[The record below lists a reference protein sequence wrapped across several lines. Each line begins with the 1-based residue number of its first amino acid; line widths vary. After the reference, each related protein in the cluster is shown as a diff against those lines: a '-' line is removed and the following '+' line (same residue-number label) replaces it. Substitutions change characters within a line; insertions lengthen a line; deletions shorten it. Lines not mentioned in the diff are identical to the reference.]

1 MSVLAR
7 VRKWL
12 RRIGFAIA
20 IVIVTVLFVRAF
32 DAWRSPPLKLWHT
45 QVPHE
50 LDAKEIDA
58 ADWEAWV
65 VAENAAFAE
74 VQKEVIDALP
84 AEDQI
89 PINRYFSGSP
99 INPQRFAQNWN
110 HSFVL
115 TPMGTPRGAVVLVH
129 GLTDSPYSMRHIAM
143 RYVEHGFVAVA
154 VRMPGHGTVPAG
166 LTTARWESW
175 LAATRLGVRTARKL
189 AGENLPLHL
198 VGYSNGGALTL
209 KYTLD
214 SLSDPALVR
223 PDRLVLLSPM
233 VGITSFAR
241 FAGVLGWPAAFPSFA
256 KAAWLDVL
264 PEYNPFKYNS
274 FPVNAARQSSQ
285 VVGALQEEFIRAA
298 KSGALAKLP
307 PVLTFQS
314 ALDATVSTSAVVQS
328 LYANLPANGSELVL
342 FDINRRAG
350 VGPMIRPA
358 QANVLST
365 MLPPPPRNYAV
376 TVVGNAAEDPSTDE
390 ARTVAAGSTDTQV
403 LALGRLYP
411 KDLYSLSHIALP
423 FPPQDGLYGSE
434 TGANEDFGVRLGLVA
449 VRGERG
455 ALIVGAESLMRASSN
470 PFFDYQLEKL
480 MATLPTQ

>member
-1 MSVLAR
+1 VLAR

-12 RRIGFAIA
+12 RRIGIA
-20 IVIVTVLFVRAF
+20 IGIVIATVLLVRSY

-50 LDAKEIDA
+50 LDTQQID
-58 ADWEAWV
+58 EANWDSWIA
-65 VAENAAFAE
+65 AENKVFAE
-74 VQKEVIDALP
+74 VQHDVVDALP
-84 AEDQI
+84 EEDRI

-99 INPQRFAQNWN
+99 INPLNFSQNWN
-110 HSFVL
+110 HSYVL
-115 TPMGTPRGAVVLVH
+115 TPMGTPRGAVVLIH
-129 GLTDSPYSMRHIAM
+129 GLTDGPYSMRHIAL

-189 AGENLPLHL
+189 AGENVPLHL

-214 SLSDPALVR
+214 SLSDPELAR
-223 PDRLVLLSPM
+223 PDRLTLISPM
-233 VGITSFAR
+233 VGITSFAK
-241 FAGVLGWPAAFPSFA
+241 FAGILGWPAAFPSFA

-285 VVGALQEEFIRAA
+285 VVSALQDEFIRAS

-314 ALDATVSTSAVVQS
+314 VLDATVSTSAVVQS
-328 LYANLPANGSELVL
+328 LYANLPANGSEIVL

-350 VGPMIRPA
+350 VGPMIKPA
-358 QANVLST
+358 QANALT
-365 MLPPPPRNYAV
+365 AILPAAPRNYAV
-376 TVVGNAAEDPSTDE
+376 TVVGNAADDPATDE
-390 ARTVAAGSTDTQV
+390 ARTVLAGSTDAQV
-403 LALGRLYP
+403 QTLGRFYP

-434 TGANEDFGVRLGLVA
+434 PSGSEDFGVRLGVVA

-455 ALIVGAESLMRASSN
+455 ALIVGTESLMRASSN
-470 PFFDYQLEKL
+470 PFYDYQLQKL
-480 MATLPTQ
+480 MATLPAQ

>member
-1 MSVLAR
+1 VLVR

-12 RRIGFAIA
+12 RRIGFAIG
-20 IVIVTVLFVRAF
+20 IVIATVLLVRSY

-45 QVPHE
+45 KAPHE
-50 LDAKEIDA
+50 LDAKQIDA
-58 ADWEAWV
+58 ADWGIWIA
-65 VAENAAFAE
+65 AENSAFAE
-74 VQKEVIDALP
+74 MQHDVIDALP
-84 AEDQI
+84 PEDRI
-89 PINRYFSGSP
+89 PINRYFGASP
-99 INPQRFAQNWN
+99 INPQNFPQNWN
-110 HSFVL
+110 HSYAL
-115 TPMGTPRGAVVLVH
+115 TPEGKPRGAVVLVH
-129 GLTDSPYSMRHIAM
+129 GLTDSPYSMRHIAQS
-143 RYVEHGFVAVA
+143 YVEHGFVAVA
-154 VRMPGHGTVPAG
+154 MRMPGHGTVPAG
-166 LTTARWESW
+166 LATARWESW
-175 LAATRLGVRTARKL
+175 LAATRLAVRTARKL
-189 AGENLPLHL
+189 AGDDVQLHL

-214 SLSDPALVR
+214 SLSDTKLAR

-285 VVGALQEEFIRAA
+285 VVGALQDEFIRAA

-307 PVLTFQS
+307 PILTFQS
-314 ALDATVSTSAVVQS
+314 VLDSTVSTSAVVQS

-350 VGPMIRPA
+350 VGALIKPA
-358 QANVLST
+358 QANALAA
-365 MLPPPPRNYAV
+365 MLPPPPRKFAV
-376 TVVGNAAEDPSTDE
+376 TIVGNVAEDPENDE
-390 ARTVAAGSTDTQV
+390 ARTVAAGSADAQAVV
-403 LALGRLYP
+403 LGPIYP

-423 FPPQDGLYGSE
+423 FPLQDGLYGSAPD
-434 TGANEDFGVRLGLVA
+434 ANENFGVRLGQVA

-470 PFFDYQLEKL
+470 PFYDYMMKRIE
-480 MATLPTQ
+480 ADIP